1 MIKSIKTFINNFY
14 VVIALIMFGCS
25 GENWRDPL
33 GISSAGDGSEL
44 NPDGTPYVPAPGHLS
59 LSISSLDDIPVLA
72 ESGPFSVSLILKNTG
87 TEPLT
92 IKKINSSESWMSVD
106 GVESGQEIA
115 GFDTIETWVTFEA
128 GSSDD
133 EASVSFVWNS
143 LDNPDSTESFSVSL
157 DVGTESTW
165 DIVYN
170 DIFDKSCSC
179 HFTSSG
185 AGELKMSNQ
194 ELAYEN
200 IVDVVAFEVPELKRI
215 DPGYPDKSYLVKK
228 LIGVD
233 IEGDRM
239 PRDGPPFLS
248 DRRVEQVRLWVQIG
262 APE

>member
-1 MIKSIKTFINNFY
+1 MMKSMKIIRNKLFL
-14 VVIALIMFGCS
+14 VIALILLGCS

-33 GISSAGDGSEL
+33 GISSSGDGSKL

-59 LSISSLDDIPVLA
+59 LSITSLDDIPVIA
-72 ESGPFSVSLILKNTG
+72 GSGPFSVSLILKNTG

-92 IKKINSSESWMSVD
+92 IKEINSSESWMSVD
-106 GVESGQEIA
+106 GVVSGQEIK
-115 GFDTIETWVTFEA
+115 GIDTIETWVTFIA
-128 GSSDD
+128 GYSDD
-133 EASVSFVWNS
+133 ASISFVWNS

-157 DVGTESTW
+157 DVGDESTW

-170 DIFDKSCSC
+170 EIFDKTCSC

-194 ELAYEN
+194 ELAYDN
-200 IVDVVAFEVPELKRI
+200 IVDIAAYEVPELKRI
-215 DPGYPDKSYLVKK
+215 DPGYPDRSYLVKK
-228 LIGVD
+228 LVGVD

-248 DRRVEQVRLWVQIG
+248 DRRIEQVRLWVQIG